1 MEKGR
6 PRGWEFPLS
15 HDFTTSLTTAF
26 CKGATNSCILDCV
39 KHLKASPEQI
49 SHPMLFPVI
58 IISHYHSAKM
68 ELRQR
73 DARKRLHKIECA
85 LTHHRIAPG
94 FHGSYKDE
102 QGLINF
108 DQIILELTECHTQV
122 LKKRPYAYLRVLDGF
137 DEAMSIFEKE
147 NPERGKNFT
156 EQQRDTHLRLSS
168 RIDFYRKKL
177 HGQEYYQ
184 SVSLERLEVQRSA
197 VGAIALPN
205 LSHTIF

>member
-1 MEKGR
+1 
-6 PRGWEFPLS
+6 
-15 HDFTTSLTTAF
+15 
-26 CKGATNSCILDCV
+26 
-39 KHLKASPEQI
+39 
-49 SHPMLFPVI
+49 MLFPFI
-58 IISHYHSAKM
+58 IISHYDFAKM

-73 DARKRLHKIECA
+73 DTREWLHKIERS
-85 LTHHRIAPG
+85 LTHHRTAPG

-137 DEAMSIFEKE
+137 DEAMSMFEKE
-147 NPERGKNFT
+147 NSERCEIVT
-156 EQQRDTHLRLSS
+156 EQRYIHLRLSF

-184 SVSLERLEVQRSA
+184 SVTLERLEVQRSA
-197 VGAIALPN
+197 VGAIALLN
-205 LSHTIF
+205 FSHIIF

>member
-1 MEKGR
+1 
-6 PRGWEFPLS
+6 
-15 HDFTTSLTTAF
+15 
-26 CKGATNSCILDCV
+26 V
-39 KHLKASPEQI
+39 KHLKASLDQI

-58 IISHYHSAKM
+58 IISNYHSAKI

-73 DARKRLHKIECA
+73 DARERLRKIERA
-85 LTHHRIAPG
+85 LTHHRTAPR
-94 FHGSYKDE
+94 FHSSYKDE

-137 DEAMSIFEKE
+137 DEAMSMFEKE
-147 NPERGKNFT
+147 NSERGEIVT

-184 SVSLERLEVQRSA
+184 SVTLERLEVQRSA